1 MDIVSSDEPTTIN
14 EWDEGKIFS
23 EARKQGTTPIV
34 EELKR
39 CLWLEC
45 DNVVAAGSKYC
56 SYECGKKLARERLLR
71 LSPYIIED
79 GKKFSHVKE
88 SYKKEIERLKNVCR
102 SKLENMNKAAKCA
115 RFLVE
120 FITQQLPL
128 EYNEKDSESNVSRKD
143 YILCICCGENI
154 EGALYGSHIPKCLSK
169 KEREAYYG
177 SEEKGNLLLNIL
189 CERYSSRFNSYCK
202 RFKIICPEHP
212 CNDIDDGLKVCSYP
226 SSFDNA
232 IRKNGS
238 FFFFNFSPEFFKGP
252 YCKNGYGICSDHQNW
267 YRYTL
272 AVVDAYRFGE
282 LEKLNEARTT
292 IGKYNTF
299 INTRGNIFNCIS
311 SRQALEKFYNDS
323 INNRSKCIEKEVVK
337 KEAKLDKVAKVKLIH
352 PGAEAVSDA
361 EED

>member
-1 MDIVSSDEPTTIN
+1 MDINSSDEPPIIN
-14 EWDEGKIFS
+14 DWDESKIYS
-23 EARKQGTTPIV
+23 EARKQGAIPKV
-34 EELKR
+34 EEFKR

-45 DNVVAAGSKYC
+45 DNVVALGSKYC
-56 SYECGKKLARERLLR
+56 SYECGKKLARERLLC

-79 GKKFSHVKE
+79 AEKFSYVKDN
-88 SYKKEIERLKNVCR
+88 YKKEIERLKNVCR
-102 SKLENMNKAAKCA
+102 SKLENMNKAAGCA
-115 RFLVE
+115 RLLVE
-120 FITQQLPL
+120 FVTQQLSL
-128 EYNEKDSESNVSRKD
+128 EYNEKDNGNNVSRKD

-154 EGALYGSHIPKCLSK
+154 EGPLYGSHIPKCLSR

-212 CNDIDDGLKVCSYP
+212 CNDIDDGLKICSYP
-226 SSFDNA
+226 TTFDDA
-232 IRKNGS
+232 IRRDGS
-238 FFFFNFSPEFFKGP
+238 FFFLNFSPNFFKGS
-252 YCKNGYGICSDHQNW
+252 YCTNGYGICPDHPNW

-299 INTRGNIFNCIS
+299 VNSRGNVFNCIS
-311 SRQALEKFYNDS
+311 SRQALENFYNDS
-323 INNRSKCIEKEVVK
+323 INNHPKSIKK
-337 KEAKLDKVAKVKLIH
+337 KEEKKDVKVKLIH
-352 PGAEAVSDA
+352 PDA
-361 EED
+361 EVISDPEKD